1 MLVRR
6 WQVRR
11 VRAEEMAAAAGHV
24 GGGCSGC
31 VGGGLAYREYGS
43 KAVYCITVRMR
54 SSEGASS
61 IPLPRKHEYPD
72 QSTVEYE

>member
-1 MLVRR
+1 MQRR
-6 WQVRR
+6 WRLQPDTWGEGVLD
-11 VRAEEMAAAAGHV
+11 AL
-24 GGGCSGC
+24 GGA
-31 VGGGLAYREYGS
+31 AYREYGS

-61 IPLPRKHEYPD
+61 IPLPRKDEYPD